1 MRLGAGWRIRVKK
14 KRICI
19 LVLSRL
25 MTLCNK
31 SETTGAVTIN
41 IDSFLLIIHQP
52 RSTDLFGVKKI
63 PRNQKDLIR
72 VSGTAVTRWST
83 TKILPKACFRAK
95 CPAENIGIGIF
106 DSEFRPSLNG
116 RIEYDLVTLSIKKI
130 CWERSMLENRGIYLQ
145 INQLVR
151 HQSTTFYWSVNLI
164 HTRVRFYLGI
174 DFLELLLPRIY

>member
-1 MRLGAGWRIRVKK
+1 
-14 KRICI
+14 
-19 LVLSRL
+19 

-95 CPAENIGIGIF
+95 CPAENIWIGIF
-106 DSEFRPSLNG
+106 DSEFRPSLN
-116 RIEYDLVTLSIKKI
+116 
-130 CWERSMLENRGIYLQ
+130 WRSY
-145 INQLVR
+145 
-151 HQSTTFYWSVNLI
+151 
-164 HTRVRFYLGI
+164 RVRFGHPIDKENMLGKI
-174 DFLELLLPRIY
+174 NAWESRNLSPNQPTCASPVHHFLLICQLDTHTSEVLSWHWFSRAPPTQNILNIILLVCLPQDCGK